1 MKEERAGV
9 SSVSFLVALLVQKA
23 AKNVRVWAQRNK
35 GGGLQFCILEAEGV
49 APELAA
55 SCSRLSREL
64 GDTVVAPPET
74 LAMVTVCLPCAS

>member
-1 MKEERAGV
+1 M
-9 SSVSFLVALLVQKA
+9 SSVSFLVASLVQKA
-23 AKNVRVWAQRNK
+23 AESVRVLAQQKR
-35 GGGLQFCILEAEGV
+35 GGLQFCILEAEGV

-74 LAMVTVCLPCAS
+74 LAMVTVCLRSAS